1 MTNIG
6 RYLNGQQLPAPRTAS
21 ARQLKGLRS
30 HKVPASG
37 REPLSTVP
45 SQRRYKYPAD
55 TVYFCRSRLAP
66 PWRLSTTWRQNF
78 NNLAHYLIIKDRPTD
93 LQPHPLSSSF
103 SSSAMAPPS
112 AELSHLPKADGSAN
126 FSFGGYTI
134 TAAVNGPVE
143 AQRRDENPFE
153 ALVDVNVR
161 PAAGVG
167 GTAERQLEAI
177 LQPALRHLV
186 AIRNFPRCVIQVT
199 LQVMEAPENAY
210 VNSKVL
216 QPRLNLGIIPSLLHA
231 AMLGLLTAAIP
242 LKTVASATCLAITN
256 ADGSTAVKVD
266 PSPTDIGQA
275 TSVHV
280 LGFTANR
287 DLLLAESE
295 GSFTAEDW
303 GRVLQTAESVCCRGQ
318 EAGNDAEMGGYGAE
332 SENVL
337 QFMRSVL
344 EAKAAEGL
352 HWR

>member
-1 MTNIG
+1 
-6 RYLNGQQLPAPRTAS
+6 
-21 ARQLKGLRS
+21 
-30 HKVPASG
+30 
-37 REPLSTVP
+37 
-45 SQRRYKYPAD
+45 
-55 TVYFCRSRLAP
+55 
-66 PWRLSTTWRQNF
+66 
-78 NNLAHYLIIKDRPTD
+78 
-93 LQPHPLSSSF
+93 
-103 SSSAMAPPS
+103 MAPPT

-177 LQPALRHLV
+177 LQPALRHLIPV
-186 AIRNFPRCVIQVT
+186 RNFPRCVIQVT

-210 VNSKVL
+210 VNTKVL
-216 QPRLNLGIIPSLLHA
+216 QPRLNLGIIPALLHA
-231 AMLGLLTAAIP
+231 AILGLLTATIP

-256 ADGSTAVKVD
+256 ADESTVKVD
-266 PSPTDIGQA
+266 PTPAEIDQA
-275 TSVHV
+275 RSVHV

-287 DLLLAESE
+287 DLLLVESE
-295 GSFTAEDW
+295 GSFSADEWDM
-303 GRVLQTAESVCCRGQ
+303 VLQRAEKVCCRNQ
-318 EAGNDAEMGGYGAE
+318 ETESDAEMGGYGAE
-332 SENVL
+332 SENVQ

>member
-1 MTNIG
+1 
-6 RYLNGQQLPAPRTAS
+6 
-21 ARQLKGLRS
+21 
-30 HKVPASG
+30 
-37 REPLSTVP
+37 
-45 SQRRYKYPAD
+45 
-55 TVYFCRSRLAP
+55 
-66 PWRLSTTWRQNF
+66 
-78 NNLAHYLIIKDRPTD
+78 
-93 LQPHPLSSSF
+93 
-103 SSSAMAPPS
+103 MAPPA

-177 LQPALRHLV
+177 LQPALRHLI
-186 AIRNFPRCVIQVT
+186 AIRNFPRCVVQVT

-210 VNSKVL
+210 VNSKVM

-242 LKTVASATCLAITN
+242 LNTVASATCLAITN
-256 ADGSTAVKVD
+256 ATAGTTIKVD
-266 PSPTDIGQA
+266 PSPTEIDQA

-280 LGFTANR
+280 LGFTAGR
-287 DLLLAESE
+287 DLLIAESE
-295 GSFTAEDW
+295 GSFTAEEWD
-303 GRVLQTAESVCCRGQ
+303 RVLQTAENVCCRGQ
-318 EAGNDAEMGGYGAE
+318 ETGNDAEMGGYGAE

-344 EAKAAEGL
+344 EAKAAESL